1 MDDLTATISSQPG
14 MTFVVY
20 DKDGEVLF
28 VEEESDLLIGINDK
42 IVIETTENY
51 IKVTILEGDFE
62 GKK

>member
-1 MDDLTATISSQPG
+1 MADLTATISGQPG

-28 VEEESDLLIGINDK
+28 VEEESDLLIGMYDK

-51 IKVTILEGDFE
+51 IKVTILEGEFE